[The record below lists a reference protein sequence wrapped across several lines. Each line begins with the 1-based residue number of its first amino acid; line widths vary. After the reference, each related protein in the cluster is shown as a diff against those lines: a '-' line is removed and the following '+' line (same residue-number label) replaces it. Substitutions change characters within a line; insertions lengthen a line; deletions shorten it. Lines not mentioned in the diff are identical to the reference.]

1 MSSHSEVIHVYVD
14 IDIDFDFDLIDT
26 ARDECD
32 DLNLNITDS
41 FKIFRSEEKCVKI
54 INFLKNKMS

>member
-1 MSSHSEVIHVYVD
+1 MSSHSEVIHVY
-14 IDIDFDFDLIDT
+14 IDINIDFDLIN
-26 ARDECD
+26 AAKDECN

>member
-14 IDIDFDFDLIDT
+14 IDIDFDLIDT

-41 FKIFRSEEKCVKI
+41 FKIFQSEEKCVKI

>member
-1 MSSHSEVIHVYVD
+1 MSSHSEVIRVYVD
-14 IDIDFDFDLIDT
+14 IDIDFDLIDA
-26 ARDECD
+26 ARDECN

-54 INFLKNKMS
+54 IDFLKNKMN

>member
-1 MSSHSEVIHVYVD
+1 MSFHSEVIHVYID
-14 IDIDFDFDLIDT
+14 IDIDFDLIN
-26 ARDECD
+26 AAKDECN

>member
-1 MSSHSEVIHVYVD
+1 MSSHSEVIHVYID
-14 IDIDFDFDLIDT
+14 IDIDFDLIDA
-26 ARDECD
+26 ARDKCD

-54 INFLKNKMS
+54 IDFLKNKIS

>member
-1 MSSHSEVIHVYVD
+1 MSSHSEVIHVYID
-14 IDIDFDFDLIDT
+14 IDIDFDLIN
-26 ARDECD
+26 AVKDECN

>member
-14 IDIDFDFDLIDT
+14 IDIDFDLIDT

>member
-1 MSSHSEVIHVYVD
+1 MSSHSEVIHVYID
-14 IDIDFDFDLIDT
+14 IDIDFDLIN
-26 ARDECD
+26 AAKDECN

-41 FKIFRSEEKCVKI
+41 FKIFRSEEKCVQI

>member
-1 MSSHSEVIHVYVD
+1 MSSHSEVIHVYID
-14 IDIDFDFDLIDT
+14 IDIDFDLIDA

-54 INFLKNKMS
+54 IDFLKNKMS

>member
-1 MSSHSEVIHVYVD
+1 MFSYSEVIHVYIN
-14 IDIDFDFDLIDT
+14 IDIDFDLIDA
-26 ARDECD
+26 ARDECN

-54 INFLKNKMS
+54 IDFLKNKMS

>member
-1 MSSHSEVIHVYVD
+1 MSSHSEVIHVYID
-14 IDIDFDFDLIDT
+14 IDIDFDLIN
-26 ARDECD
+26 AAKDECN

>member
-1 MSSHSEVIHVYVD
+1 MSSHSEVIHVY
-14 IDIDFDFDLIDT
+14 IDINIDFDLIN
-26 ARDECD
+26 AAKDECN

-41 FKIFRSEEKCVKI
+41 FKIFRSEEKCIKI

>member
-1 MSSHSEVIHVYVD
+1 MFSYSEVIHVYID
-14 IDIDFDFDLIDT
+14 IDIDFDLIDA
-26 ARDECD
+26 ARDECN

-54 INFLKNKMS
+54 IDFLKNKMS

>member
-1 MSSHSEVIHVYVD
+1 MSSHSEVIRVYVD
-14 IDIDFDFDLIDT
+14 IDIDFDLIDA

-41 FKIFRSEEKCVKI
+41 FKIFQSEEKCIKI
-54 INFLKNKMS
+54 IDFLKNKMS

>member
-1 MSSHSEVIHVYVD
+1 MSSHSEVIHVYID
-14 IDIDFDFDLIDT
+14 IDIDFDLIDT

-54 INFLKNKMS
+54 IDFLKNKIS